1 MLYGLIKDNS
11 SKYFYVR
18 DYLQNILGIV
28 DQNGKLVAKYKYDAY
43 GNSKGIEDTSGC
55 SLGTRNPFRY
65 KGYYY
70 DDDTGM
76 YYCKS
81 RFYVPKW
88 RRWLNSD
95 SINYLEPQNISCLN
109 LFAYCNNNPLMYV
122 DENRHFVLSALLLTV
137 ALSALAGAINR
148 LVGQFVSDVVS
159 NAWKNGL
166 DFSKWEFSTCETYV
180 GSTLGG
186 AIGGALATIPGAGIY
201 LGSVFGNAASTAI
214 SMGLENATGRSSYS
228 GVNFISNIL
237 VSGAIGLVSA
247 GIVDC
252 HMNISGINKGSHS
265 FKQFFKSG
273 LTKNRKYNYS
283 MSMKTFG
290 KGVIWKTVDGFSSS
304 WMLSSMLQ

>member
-1 MLYGLIKDNS
+1 
-11 SKYFYVR
+11 
-18 DYLQNILGIV
+18 
-28 DQNGKLVAKYKYDAY
+28 
-43 GNSKGIEDTSGC
+43 
-55 SLGTRNPFRY
+55 
-65 KGYYY
+65 
-70 DDDTGM
+70 M

-88 RRWLNSD
+88 RRWLNND
-95 SINYLEPQNISCLN
+95 SINYLEPQNITCLN
-109 LFAYCNNNPLMYV
+109 LFAYCNNNPVMYV
-122 DENRHFVLSALLLTV
+122 DENGNFVLSALLLTV

-166 DFSKWEFSTCETYV
+166 DFSKWGFSTWKTYV

-304 WMLSSMLQ
+304 WMLSSMLQGYINSL

>member
-1 MLYGLIKDNS
+1 MD
-11 SKYFYVR
+11 
-18 DYLQNILGIV
+18 
-28 DQNGKLVAKYKYDAY
+28 
-43 GNSKGIEDTSGC
+43 DTSGC
-55 SLGTRNPFRY
+55 NLGTRNPFRY

-70 DDDTGM
+70 DDDTEM

-95 SINYLEPQNISCLN
+95 SINYLEPQNIICLN
-109 LFAYCNNNPLMYV
+109 LFAYCNNNPVIYV
-122 DENRHFVLSALLLTV
+122 DENGNFVLSAILLTI
-137 ALSALAGAINR
+137 ASSALAGAING

-159 NAWKNGL
+159 NILKNGIE
-166 DFSKWEFSTCETYV
+166 FSKWEFSTWETYV

-186 AIGGALATIPGAGIY
+186 AIGGALSTIPFAGIY
-201 LGSVFGNAASTAI
+201 LGSVFGNAISTAI

-247 GIVDC
+247 GIVDY

-265 FKQFFKSG
+265 FKQVFKSG

-290 KGVIWKTVDGFSSS
+290 KGVILKTVDGFSAS
-304 WMLSSMLQ
+304 WMLSSMLQGYINSL